1 MQYGGKNRPGVNHPV
16 NKLKDYEQV
25 TEETILTSLRG
36 ALNAYSVL
44 QAHDGHWPGG
54 YSGILFIMPLIIFAL
69 HVTGSLSIVLSPEH
83 IREICRYIYNI
94 QNEDGGWSTHILG
107 PSSMFGSC
115 LNYTT
120 LRLLGEVLHDN
131 DALHKGRA

>member
-54 YSGILFIMPLIIFAL
+54 YSGILFIMPLI
-69 HVTGSLSIVLSPEH
+69 VCKPSL
-83 IREICRYIYNI
+83 Y
-94 QNEDGGWSTHILG
+94 
-107 PSSMFGSC
+107 
-115 LNYTT
+115 LN
-120 LRLLGEVLHDN
+120 VMS
-131 DALHKGRA
+131 